1 MRDKELY
8 AQILGIKPPWIVR
21 EVELALPA
29 GEVIVHLDLDS
40 SSPLTC
46 PVCGEVSPGYD
57 TRPRRW
63 RHLDTCQY
71 HTVIAAEVPRVECSE
86 HGVHQITVPWAEPGG
101 RFSALF
107 EALAIDWM
115 KETSLSGV
123 CRLLALSWDE
133 AAGIQKRA
141 VKRGPERRELDPLT
155 RIGIDE
161 TSFQK
166 RHEYVTV
173 VSDQDSGD
181 VIYVADDRRRE
192 SLEGFYETL
201 NEEELGGLESVSM
214 DMWPAYIGTT
224 LKYVP
229 GAEEKIAF
237 DKFHVAKHLGDAV
250 DKVRRREHRDLTEAG
265 RSDLTGTKYLWLR
278 NPEKMSPGQWSQM
291 KSLRHSTLR
300 TAEAWSV
307 KELAM
312 SLWNYS
318 SRSWARKAWQQCI
331 FWAKETGLRPVIEV
345 AAMLER
351 HLEGILNA
359 IVLGATNGRAEGIN
373 SRIQWIKKMAC
384 GFRNRERFRH
394 AILFHLRGLDLYPAS
409 VRTS

>member
-1 MRDKELY
+1 MRDNELY
-8 AQILGIKPPWIVR
+8 AQILGITPPWIVR
-21 EVELALPA
+21 EVELALPE

-40 SSPLTC
+40 FSELTC
-46 PVCGEVSPGYD
+46 PICGQPSPGYD

-71 HTVIAAEVPRVECSE
+71 HTVITADIPRVECPE
-86 HGVHQITVPWAEPGG
+86 HGVRQIAVPWAEPGG
-101 RFSALF
+101 RFTALF

-123 CRLLALSWDE
+123 RRLLGLSWDE

-141 VKRGPERRELDPLT
+141 VRRGLERRRLNPPT
-155 RIGIDE
+155 HIGIDE

-166 RHEYVTV
+166 RHEYVTI
-173 VSDQDSGD
+173 VSDQKGD
-181 VIYVADDRRRE
+181 VVYVADDRRGE
-192 SLEGFYETL
+192 SLDGFYDTL
-201 NEEELGGLESVSM
+201 SPEELAGLESVSM
-214 DMWPAYIGTT
+214 DMWPAYITST
-224 LKYVP
+224 LRSVP
-229 GAEEKIAF
+229 DAEEKIAF

-250 DKVRRREHRDLTEAG
+250 DKVRRREHRDLSEAG

-278 NPEKMSPGQWSQM
+278 NPEGMSPGQWSQM
-291 KSLRHSTLR
+291 KALRRSTLR

-318 SRSWARKAWQQCI
+318 SRSWARKAWEQCI

-345 AAMLER
+345 AGMLER

-394 AILFHLRGLDLYPAS
+394 AILFHLGGLDLYPAS
-409 VRTS
+409 VKTS

>member
-8 AQILGIKPPWIVR
+8 AQILGIIPPWIVR

-29 GEVIVHLDLDS
+29 GEVIVHLDLDPS
-40 SSPLTC
+40 FKLTC
-46 PVCGEVSPGYD
+46 PVCGQPSPGYD

-71 HTVIAAEVPRVECSE
+71 RTVIAADVPRVECPE
-86 HGVHQITVPWAEPGG
+86 HGVHQIAVPWAEPGG
-101 RFSALF
+101 RFTALF
-107 EALAIDWM
+107 EALTIDWM

-141 VKRGPERRELDPLT
+141 VKRGLARREQVPLT
-155 RIGIDE
+155 RIGVDE

-166 RHEYVTV
+166 HHEYVTIVSNEKGEV
-173 VSDQDSGD
+173 V
-181 VIYVADDRRRE
+181 YVADDRRRE
-192 SLEGFYETL
+192 SLDGFYETL
-201 NEEELGGLESVSM
+201 SKEELAGLESVSI
-214 DMWPAYIGTT
+214 DMWPAYITST

-237 DKFHVAKHLGDAV
+237 DKFHVAGHLGDAV
-250 DKVRRREHRDLTEAG
+250 DKVRRLEHRALTEQG
-265 RSDLTGTKYLWLR
+265 RSDLKGTKYLWLR
-278 NPEKMSPGQWSQM
+278 NPEKMNPRQWSQM
-291 KSLRHSTLR
+291 KALRESTLR

-318 SRSWARKAWQQCI
+318 SRTWARKAWQRCI

-345 AAMLER
+345 AGMLER

-394 AILFHLRGLDLYPAS
+394 AILFHLGGLDLYPAS
-409 VRTS
+409 VKTS

>member
-8 AQILGIKPPWIVR
+8 AQILGITSPWIVR

-40 SSPLTC
+40 SFKLTC
-46 PVCGEVSPGYD
+46 PICGEACPGYD
-57 TRPRRW
+57 TRSRRW

-71 HTVIAAEVPRVECSE
+71 RTVIAADVPRVECSE
-86 HGVHQITVPWAEPGG
+86 HGVHQISVPWAEPGG
-101 RFSALF
+101 RFTALF

-115 KETSLSGV
+115 KETSLSGL

-141 VKRGPERRELDPLT
+141 VQRGLARRELDPPT
-155 RIGIDE
+155 HIGIDE

-166 RHEYVTV
+166 RHEYVTI
-173 VSDQDSGD
+173 VSDQQGN
-181 VIYVADDRRRE
+181 VVYVADDRRGE
-192 SLEGFYETL
+192 SLDGYYETL
-201 NEEELGGLESVSM
+201 NAEDLAGLESVCM
-214 DMWPAYIGTT
+214 DMWPAYIGST
-224 LKYVP
+224 LRYVP
-229 GAEEKIAF
+229 DAEEKIAF

-250 DKVRRREHRDLTEAG
+250 DKVRRREHRDLSEVG
-265 RSDLTGTKYLWLR
+265 RDDLKGTKHLWLR
-278 NPEKMSPGQWSQM
+278 NPERMSPGQWSQM
-291 KSLRHSTLR
+291 KALRRSTLR

-312 SLWNYS
+312 SLWSYS
-318 SRSWARKAWQQCI
+318 SRSWARKAWEQCI

-394 AILFHLRGLDLYPAS
+394 AILFHLGGLDLYPAS
-409 VRTS
+409 VKTS

>member
-8 AQILGIKPPWIVR
+8 AQILGITSPWIVR

-29 GEVIVHLDLDS
+29 GEVIVHLDRDS
-40 SSPLTC
+40 SFKLTC
-46 PVCGEVSPGYD
+46 PICGEASPGYD

-71 HTVIAAEVPRVECSE
+71 RTVIAAEVPRVECSE
-86 HGVHQITVPWAEPGG
+86 HGVHQISVPWAEPGG
-101 RFSALF
+101 RFTALF

-115 KETSLSGV
+115 KEASLSGV
-123 CRLLALSWDE
+123 RRLLGLSWDE
-133 AAGIQKRA
+133 AAGIQSRA
-141 VKRGPERRELDPLT
+141 VRRGLKRRKLDPPK
-155 RIGIDE
+155 RIGVDE

-181 VIYVADDRRRE
+181 VIHVADDRKKE

-201 NEEELGGLESVSM
+201 SEEELRGLESVSM
-214 DMWPAYIGTT
+214 DMWPAYITST
-224 LKYVP
+224 LECVP

-250 DKVRRREHRDLTEAG
+250 DKVRRREHRDLSKTG
-265 RSDLTGTKYLWLR
+265 RKDLKGTKYLWLR
-278 NPEKMSPGQWSQM
+278 NSEKMNPCQWSQIRT
-291 KSLRHSTLR
+291 LRQSTLR

-318 SRSWARKAWQQCI
+318 SRSWARKAWEQCI

-345 AAMLER
+345 AGMLER
-351 HLEGILNA
+351 HLGGILNA

-394 AILFHLRGLDLYPAS
+394 AILFHLGGLDLYPAS
-409 VRTS
+409 VKT

>member
-8 AQILGIKPPWIVR
+8 AQILGITPPWIVR

-40 SSPLTC
+40 SFNLTC
-46 PVCGEVSPGYD
+46 PVCGEASPGYD

-71 HTVIAAEVPRVECSE
+71 RTVIAADVPRVECSE
-86 HGVHQITVPWAEPGG
+86 HGVHQIAVPWAEPGG
-101 RFSALF
+101 RFTALF

-115 KETSLSGV
+115 KETSLSGA
-123 CRLLALSWDE
+123 CRLLGVSWDE

-141 VKRGPERRELDPLT
+141 VKRGLARREQVPLK

-166 RHEYVTV
+166 RHEYVTL
-173 VSDQDSGD
+173 VSNEEGD
-181 VIYVADDRRRE
+181 VVYVADDRRRE
-192 SLEGFYETL
+192 SLDGFYETL
-201 NEEELGGLESVSM
+201 SKEELAGLESVSL
-214 DMWPAYIGTT
+214 DMWPAYITST

-250 DKVRRREHRDLTEAG
+250 DKVRRREHRALTEQG
-265 RSDLTGTKYLWLR
+265 RGDLTGTKYLWLR

-291 KSLRHSTLR
+291 KALRQSTLR

-318 SRSWARKAWQQCI
+318 SRSWARKAWQRCI
-331 FWAKETGLRPVIEV
+331 FWAKETGLWPVIEV
-345 AAMLER
+345 AGMLER

-373 SRIQWIKKMAC
+373 SRVQWIKKMAC

-394 AILFHLRGLDLYPAS
+394 AILFHLGGLDLYPAS
-409 VRTS
+409 VKMS